1 MSNEQKT
8 GKIQILTLEIF
19 RIRNLIS
26 FSDSVSQGASSTF
39 FSFFSAINIERAMT
53 RFPKNPFIKSQI
65 THCQISQH
73 VIIRLA

>member
-8 GKIQILTLEIF
+8 GKIQNLTLEIF
-19 RIRNLIS
+19 LIQNLILYL
-26 FSDSVSQGASSTF
+26 DSVSQGASSTF

-53 RFPKNPFIKSQI
+53 RFPKNPSIKSQI
-65 THCQISQH
+65 THCQISQN